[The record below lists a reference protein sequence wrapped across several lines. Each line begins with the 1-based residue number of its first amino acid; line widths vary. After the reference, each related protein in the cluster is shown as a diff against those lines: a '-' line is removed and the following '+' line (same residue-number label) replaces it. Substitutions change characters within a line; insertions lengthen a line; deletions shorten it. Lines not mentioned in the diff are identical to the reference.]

1 MNDQEKRELMM
12 DFERN
17 RQMLGNVS
25 AQKQQYQIQ
34 IEVIKASLE
43 ELTTTK
49 EKTVMKI
56 IGNILVNKSVT
67 EMKKELEEQNE
78 SFELRLKT
86 LVRQEETIIKKLNSI
101 KAQVEGK
108 IETKEDSGKETKKSR
123 K

>member
-108 IETKEDSGKETKKSR
+108 IETKEDSQKETKKSR